1 MSVAVSPHRRAPDR
15 DASRGGAAMRNGLL
29 LSTTLHAAFV
39 IGAVLWG
46 LQEQPSRPP
55 VYRVEMLAAPKG
67 PVRTGVV
74 SSAPAAETPKKAEA
88 PSGAERVP
96 EETAP
101 SVKKA
106 AAPSAK
112 ATPTPV
118 KSKTAGEKAAPVAA
132 KPTAVPKAGS
142 REGGKGADVR
152 NLRTDGIDFPFPGY
166 LTNIVRQL
174 TLAYSWK
181 SGDQSLV
188 AEIKFLIQRDGS
200 VTDMEAVKGSGNRLF
215 DLDAIATV
223 EQVGT
228 AKSFG
233 RLPAGW
239 ADDVLVVYFT
249 FDYSLRSNR

>member
-1 MSVAVSPHRRAPDR
+1 MNVAASPHR
-15 DASRGGAAMRNGLL
+15 DASRGDAAMRNGLL
-29 LSTTLHAAFV
+29 LSGAFHAALV
-39 IGAVLWG
+39 IGVVLWG
-46 LQEQPSRPP
+46 LQEEPLRPP

-67 PVRTGVV
+67 TVRTGVV
-74 SSAPAAETPKKAEA
+74 SSAPPRETPVKAEA
-88 PSGAERVP
+88 ASGAERAP

-101 SVKKA
+101 STKKA
-106 AAPSAK
+106 ATPSAK

-132 KPTAVPKAGS
+132 KSTAVPQAGS

-152 NLRTDGIDFPFPGY
+152 NLRTDGIDFPFPSY

-188 AEIKFLIQRDGS
+188 TEIKFVIRRDGS
-200 VTDMEAVKGSGNRLF
+200 VSDIEAVKRSGNRLF
-215 DLDAIATV
+215 DLDAIGTV

-228 AKSFG
+228 ARTFG

-249 FDYSLRSNR
+249 FDYAFGSNR

>member
-1 MSVAVSPHRRAPDR
+1 MNVAASRHR
-15 DASRGGAAMRNGLL
+15 DALRGDAALRNGLL
-29 LSTTLHAAFV
+29 LSATFHAAV
-39 IGAVLWG
+39 VVGAVLWG
-46 LQEQPSRPP
+46 LQDEPMRPP

-67 PVRTGVV
+67 SVRTGVV
-74 SSAPAAETPKKAEA
+74 SSAPPKETPKKAEA
-88 PSGAERVP
+88 PSGAERAP

-101 SVKKA
+101 STKKA
-106 AAPSAK
+106 PAPSAK

-118 KSKTAGEKAAPVAA
+118 KSKSAGEKSAAVASKPAAAPQ
-132 KPTAVPKAGS
+132 AGS

-188 AEIKFLIQRDGS
+188 TEVKFVIRRDGTVS
-200 VTDMEAVKGSGNRLF
+200 EIEAVKGSGNRLF
-215 DLDAIATV
+215 DLDAQATV

-228 AKSFG
+228 ARSFG

-249 FDYSLRSNR
+249 FDYSLRPNR